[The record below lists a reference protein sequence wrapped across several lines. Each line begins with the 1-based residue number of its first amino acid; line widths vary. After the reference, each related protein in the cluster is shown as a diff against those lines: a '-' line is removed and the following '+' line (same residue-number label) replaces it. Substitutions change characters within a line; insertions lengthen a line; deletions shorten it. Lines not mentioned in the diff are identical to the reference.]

1 MTKAPI
7 TKTNKFVL
15 VAAVVALTFGTMG
28 HANAQQGWSIQSFDM
43 RIAVSQ
49 SSTLS
54 VTEEIVVDFGS
65 LPSHGIFRYIPLE
78 YEYDDDHN
86 RATSLRNIRIDDG
99 RQPVQFTSSRE
110 GPNLVFKIGDP
121 NVEVTGVNRYRISY
135 DVEGAL
141 NPQASFD
148 ELYWNATGNDWEV
161 NIDSA
166 TASVQLPGDDIEQL
180 QCFRG
185 SFGSTAPCDST
196 TSRPGFASFAA
207 RDLAAG
213 EGLTIDLAVRKGA
226 LDVPPLRLVDAPR
239 DAVET
244 ATDIFRPDPLPAAI
258 AAAIGV
264 LALAGV
270 ARAWWLIGRDRWYG
284 DNYYVNDPPP
294 GDGDPKPLFAHQTIV
309 VQYTPPEVGDDKRRL
324 RPAEIGVLID
334 EKADTLDV
342 SATIVDLAVRKYVLI
357 KELPDEGFFGL
368 FKSQDYELERL
379 PKDDGLLPYE
389 RALVSS
395 LFDGKPS
402 VKLSDLK
409 TKFHED
415 LAVVK
420 DSLYTQSVEK
430 NKFFGESPEKVRT
443 WYWVLGAGLVMAGGA
458 AAWFFE
464 QWFHAGIIGLPIA
477 LAGVILAIVS
487 RAMPRRTASGWETY
501 RRALGFRVY
510 MVTAETDRQKF
521 AEDENIFHEYLPF
534 AIVYGCVKKWAE
546 RFEALG
552 IKPEAGYY
560 IGSRPFA
567 PVLFAESVRGFS
579 TSISGAMASTPGGK
593 GGSGFSSGGG
603 FSGGGGGGGGGGR
616 W

>member
-1 MTKAPI
+1 MAKRLLLTIAL
-7 TKTNKFVL
+7 TAFVL
-15 VAAVVALTFGTMG
+15 LAAGRAE
-28 HANAQQGWSIQSFDM
+28 AQQGWSIRSYDV
-43 RIAVSQ
+43 RISVAQ
-49 SSTLS
+49 DSTLS

-65 LPSHGIFRYIPLE
+65 LPSHGIFRTIPVE
-78 YEYDDDHN
+78 YKYDSDHN
-86 RATSLRNIRIDDG
+86 RETSLHNVTVDNG
-99 RQPVQFTSSRE
+99 RQGVRVTASRE
-110 GPNLVFKIGDP
+110 GANVVLQIGERD
-121 NVEVTGVNRYRISY
+121 VEVSGVQRYHITY

-141 NPQASFD
+141 NPHDNFD
-148 ELYWNATGNDWEV
+148 ELYWNATGDDWEV
-161 NIDSA
+161 SIDSA
-166 TASVQLPGDDIEQL
+166 SASVQLPGDDIERL

-185 SFGSTAPCDST
+185 PFGSTTPCDSS
-196 TSRPGFASFAA
+196 TSRGNVASFGAGNL
-207 RDLAAG
+207 LAG
-213 EGLTIDLAVRKGA
+213 DGLTIDVAIRKGA

-244 ATDIFRPDPLPAAI
+244 AADIFHPGPVPGAI
-258 AAAIGV
+258 AAALGV

-294 GDGDPKPLFAHQTIV
+294 GEGDPKPLFAHQTIV
-309 VQYTPPEVGDDKRRL
+309 VQYTPPEVGDAKRRL
-324 RPAEIGVLID
+324 RPAEIGVLMD

-342 SATIVDLAVRKYVLI
+342 SATIVDLAVRKYLVI
-357 KELPDEGFFGL
+357 KELPDEGIFGM

-379 PKDDGLLPYE
+379 PKDDDLLPYE
-389 RALVSS
+389 RTLLSG

-415 LAVVK
+415 LKEVK
-420 DSLYTQSVEK
+420 ESLYTQSVAT
-430 NKFFGESPEKVRT
+430 NKFFTRDPEKLRT
-443 WYWVLGAGLVMAGGA
+443 LYFGIGAGFVAAGGVL
-458 AAWFFE
+458 AWFLE
-464 QWFHAGIIGLPIA
+464 QWLHAGVIGVPVA
-477 LAGVILAIVS
+477 LAGVALLLIS
-487 RAMPRRTASGWETY
+487 RAMPRRTPIGWETY

-546 RFEALG
+546 TFEQLG

-560 IGSRPFA
+560 IGTRPFA
-567 PVLFAESVRGFS
+567 PVLFADSVRGFS

-603 FSGGGGGGGGGGR
+603 FSGGGVGGGGGGR

>member
-1 MTKAPI
+1 MRTRRFTTVLLTIAVAAL
-7 TKTNKFVL
+7 VL
-15 VAAVVALTFGTMG
+15 VPAGR
-28 HANAQQGWSIQSFDM
+28 ANAQQGWSIQSFDAG
-43 RIAVSQ
+43 IVVSQ
-49 SSTLS
+49 DSTLS

-65 LPSHGIFRYIPLE
+65 LPSHGIFRYVPLQ

-86 RATSLRNIRIDDG
+86 RATSISNVRIDDG
-99 RQPVQFTSSRE
+99 QQPVQFTSARE
-110 GPNLVFKIGDP
+110 GTNLVMKIGDP
-121 NVEVTGVNRYRISY
+121 NVEVTGVQRYRIAY
-135 DVEGAL
+135 EVEGAL

-148 ELYWNATGNDWEV
+148 ELYWNVTGNDWEV
-161 NIDSA
+161 DIDSA
-166 TASVQLPGDDIEQL
+166 TASVQLPADDIEQI

-185 SFGSTAPCDST
+185 SFGSTLPCDSA
-196 TSRPGFASFAA
+196 TSRPSLASFAA
-207 RDLAAG
+207 RNLGPG
-213 EGLTIDLAVRKGA
+213 EGLTIDLAIRKGA

-239 DAVET
+239 DPVET
-244 ATDIFRPDPLPAAI
+244 ATDIFRPEPFPAAI
-258 AAAIGV
+258 AAAVGV
-264 LALAGV
+264 LALAVIG
-270 ARAWWLIGRDRWYG
+270 RAWWLIGRDRWYG

-294 GDGDPKPLFAHQTIV
+294 GEGDPKPLFAHQTIV
-309 VQYTPPEVGDDKRRL
+309 TQYTPPEVGDDKRRL

-357 KELPDEGFFGL
+357 KELPDEGFFGM

-379 PKDDGLLPYE
+379 PKDNDLLPYE
-389 RALVSS
+389 RTLLSG

-415 LAVVK
+415 LAEVK
-420 DSLYTQSVEK
+420 DSLYAQTVET
-430 NKFFGESPEKVRT
+430 NKFFTRNPEKART
-443 WYWVLGAGLVMAGGA
+443 MYFGIGVGLVVVGAGL
-458 AAWFFE
+458 AWLLE
-464 QWFHAGIIGLPIA
+464 QQLHAGIVGLPVAIA
-477 LAGVILAIVS
+477 GIVLLLVS

-510 MVTAETDRQKF
+510 MVTAETDRQQF

-560 IGSRPFA
+560 IGTRPFA

-603 FSGGGGGGGGGGR
+603 FSGGGMGGGGGGR